1 MAKSNRRR
9 KQDRARASTRQA
21 QARRRRA
28 RTAEIRAVQQRVARI
43 HDPATSAAELAA
55 LLAEHYEGVAVAG
68 SLAKILI
75 EEGSSPQR
83 LADAAQLML
92 VGGSAGQDPPSLTAV
107 TFAAAVAGTAGNLD
121 EERRLIDLA
130 LAATEV
136 PAGAESTDSLEV
148 RLRVINFIAGSGH
161 AGEAVE
167 LLEPLL
173 REVPD
178 DDYAAE
184 VYGLAISAAY
194 AQASEAGQGEG
205 EGEGKGEGDGKGEG
219 EGKGERERAAVARF
233 ADRSRL
239 TALRDAVGAF
249 LAGTELGQAV
259 KDRVAGELSETED
272 VDWDPADRAAFGKLA
287 EEVAWLTVN
296 PAQDDDGDLP
306 EDDADLLAGDEE
318 DASGTPLMAFAA
330 DPSTPPA
337 LAAMAAA
344 WYERIHYGLWRISH
358 PVPDPGL
365 WCTELASGTVRYVEF
380 PPEAT
385 AGLARWTVWLG
396 GIVPVD
402 GIWHST
408 GLGVMLSPA
417 EGDAAADF
425 VDQAAFAI
433 VQTLSGKSEPPP
445 RHLDFGR
452 AEPQGV
458 FVDYQEPGSADV
470 AALTGK
476 VTGAVLTQIA
486 AEVHERRTTPPAIRN
501 TDGDPMCL
509 ISATIAVGE
518 GTAAR
523 LAARHDFEVSS
534 DEPDRITW
542 WGALIPD
549 DQRDAMMAEA
559 AAQLRAQGHQDI
571 EPNEGPQRWVR
582 GMLQVGDGQIT
593 AEVNSRQRLTR
604 LLGILDKVGA
614 EPVIT
619 AEKRIDPALDFA
631 WPAGQ
636 RAFQRGAADAADGWE
651 KYWLD
656 EEVPA
661 LGGRTPRR
669 AAAGPERPLLEA
681 MLRQFEYEADLLAAG
696 GKAGIDTAWLREQ
709 LDMADELAG

>member
-9 KQDRARASTRQA
+9 KQDRAKASTRQTET
-21 QARRRRA
+21 RRRRA

-43 HDPATSAAELAA
+43 HDPATPAAELAA
-55 LLAEHYEGVAVAG
+55 TLAEHYQGVAIAG
-68 SLAKILI
+68 WLVKVLI
-75 EEGSSPQR
+75 EEGSSLQR
-83 LADAAQLML
+83 LTDAAKLMLAADA
-92 VGGSAGQDPPSLTAV
+92 GDQDPPPLTAV
-107 TFAAAVAGTAGNLD
+107 TFAAAVAGAARD
-121 EERRLIDLA
+121 SAEERRLIDLA

-136 PAGAESTDSLEV
+136 PAAAEAADSLVE
-148 RLRVINFIAGSGH
+148 RLKVLHFISTSGH
-161 AGEAVE
+161 PAEAVE

-173 REVPD
+173 REAPD

-184 VYGLAISAAY
+184 IYGTAISAAY
-194 AQASEAGQGEG
+194 AQASEAGPGE
-205 EGEGKGEGDGKGEG
+205 
-219 EGKGERERAAVARF
+219 GERERAAVARF
-233 ADRSRL
+233 TDRSGL

-249 LAGTELGQAV
+249 LAGTELGHAV
-259 KDRVAGELSETED
+259 QERVSSELPDADD

-287 EEVAWLTVN
+287 EEVAWLTVD
-296 PAQDDDGDLP
+296 PAQDEDDLP
-306 EDDADLLAGDEE
+306 EDDADLLASDEE
-318 DASGTPLMAFAA
+318 DASGTALMAFAA
-330 DPSTPPA
+330 DPSTPSA
-337 LAAMAAA
+337 LAARATA
-344 WYERIHYGLWRISH
+344 WYKHIHYGVWRIAD

-365 WCTELASGTVRYVEF
+365 WCMDLASGTGRYVEF

-385 AGLARWTVWLG
+385 VGLARWTVWLG

-408 GLGVMLSPA
+408 GLGVKLSPA

-425 VDQAAFAI
+425 VDHAAFAI
-433 VQTLSGKSEPPP
+433 VQTLSGKPEPPP
-445 RHLDFGR
+445 EHLDFAQ

-458 FVDYQEPGSADV
+458 FVDYQEPGGAEV
-470 AALTGK
+470 ASLTGK

-486 AEVHERRTTPPAIRN
+486 AEVHDRRTTPPAIRN

-523 LAARHDFEVSS
+523 LAARPDFEVAS

-549 DQRDAMMAEA
+549 GQREAMMAEA
-559 AAQLRAQGHQDI
+559 TAQLRAQGHQDV
-571 EPNEGPQRWVR
+571 EPPEGPQRWVR
-582 GMLQVGDGQIT
+582 GVLRVGDGQIT

-604 LLGILDKVGA
+604 LLGILSKVGA
-614 EPVIT
+614 EPVVT

-636 RAFQRGAADAADGWE
+636 RALQRGAAEAAEGWE

-656 EEVPA
+656 EQVPA
-661 LGGRTPRR
+661 LGGRTPRK

-681 MLRQFEYEADLLAAG
+681 LLRQFEYEADLLAAE

-709 LDMADELAG
+709 LHMADELAD

>member
-9 KQDRARASTRQA
+9 KQDRAKASTRQA
-21 QARRRRA
+21 QARRQRA
-28 RTAEIRAVQQRVARI
+28 KTAEIHAVRQRVARI
-43 HDPATSAAELAA
+43 HDPATSAAELAT
-55 LLAEHYEGVAVAG
+55 LLAEYYEGMAVVG
-68 SLAKILI
+68 SLPKVLI
-75 EEGSSPQR
+75 EEGSSLRR

-92 VGGSAGQDPPSLTAV
+92 AVGSGGQDSPSLTAI
-107 TFAAAVAGTAGNLD
+107 TFAAAVAGAAGD
-121 EERRLIDLA
+121 TEEERRLIDLA
-130 LAATEV
+130 LAATEAL
-136 PAGAESTDSLEV
+136 PAAESAVSLAA
-148 RLRVINFIAGSGH
+148 RLRVINFIAASGH
-161 AGEAVE
+161 VGEAVE

-173 REVPD
+173 RELPD
-178 DDYAAE
+178 NDYAGE
-184 VYGLAISAAY
+184 IYGLAISAAC
-194 AQASEAGQGEG
+194 AQADESEPGQAD
-205 EGEGKGEGDGKGEG
+205 GEGD
-219 EGKGERERAAVARF
+219 RVRAAVARF
-233 ADRSRL
+233 TDRSRL
-239 TALRDAVGAF
+239 TALRDAIGAF

-259 KDRVAGELSETED
+259 QDRVSSELPDAED
-272 VDWDPADRAAFGKLA
+272 LDWDPADREAFGKLA
-287 EEVAWLTVN
+287 EEVAWLTVD
-296 PAQDDDGDLP
+296 PSQDDDGDLP
-306 EDDADLLAGDEE
+306 EDDADPLASDEE

-337 LAAMAAA
+337 LAAMATA
-344 WYERIHYGLWRISH
+344 WYQHVHYGLWRIDD
-358 PVPDPGL
+358 PAPDPGL
-365 WCTELASGTVRYVEF
+365 WCTDLASGTVRYVEF

-408 GLGVMLSPA
+408 GLGVKLSPA

-425 VDQAAFAI
+425 VDQAAFSI

-445 RHLDFGR
+445 RHLDFGH

-458 FVDYQEPGSADV
+458 FVDYQEPGSAGV

-486 AEVHERRTTPPAIRN
+486 AEVHDRRTAPPTFRN

-509 ISATIAVGE
+509 ISATIAVAE

-523 LAARHDFEVSS
+523 LAARPDFEVAS

-549 DQRDAMMAEA
+549 GQRDAMMAEA
-559 AAQLRAQGHQDI
+559 TAQLRAQGHQDI
-571 EPNEGPQRWVR
+571 EPPEGPQRWVR
-582 GMLQVGDGQIT
+582 GMLQAGDGQIT

-604 LLGILDKVGA
+604 LLGVLAKVGA
-614 EPVIT
+614 EPVVT
-619 AEKRIDPALDFA
+619 AEKRIDPTLDFA

-656 EEVPA
+656 EQVPA

-681 MLRQFEYEADLLAAG
+681 LLRQFEYEGDLLAVE

-709 LDMADELAG
+709 LGMPDELAEIRP

>member
-9 KQDRARASTRQA
+9 KQDRAKASTRQA

-28 RTAEIRAVQQRVARI
+28 RTAEIRAMQLRAHRI
-43 HDPATSAAELAA
+43 HDPGTPAAELAA
-55 LLAEHYEGVAVAG
+55 LLAEYYQGTAVAG
-68 SLAKILI
+68 RLVEVLI

-92 VGGSAGQDPPSLTAV
+92 AAGGQDPPSLTAV
-107 TFAAAVAGTAGNLD
+107 TFAAAVAGAAGNAA

-130 LAATEV
+130 LAATEI
-136 PAGAESTDSLEV
+136 PAPAESADRRAD
-148 RLRVINFIAGSGH
+148 RLKVIGFIAASGH
-161 AGEAVE
+161 PAEAVE
-167 LLEPLL
+167 LLAPVL
-173 REVPD
+173 RAVPD

-184 VYGLAISAAY
+184 IYGTAISAAY
-194 AQASEAGQGEG
+194 ARATQAEP
-205 EGEGKGEGDGKGEG
+205 GDG
-219 EGKGERERAAVARF
+219 ERDRAAVARF
-233 ADRSRL
+233 TDRSGL

-249 LAGTELGQAV
+249 LAGTELGRAV
-259 KDRVAGELSETED
+259 QERVSSELPDADD
-272 VDWDPADRAAFGKLA
+272 VDWDPADREAFGKLA
-287 EEVAWLTVN
+287 EEVAWLIVD
-296 PAQDDDGDLP
+296 PAEDDDLP
-306 EDDADLLAGDEE
+306 ENDADLLASEEE
-318 DASGTPLMAFAA
+318 DASRTPLMAFAA
-330 DPSTPPA
+330 DPATPPT
-337 LAAMAAA
+337 LAARAAD
-344 WYERIHYGLWRISH
+344 WYRYIHYGVWRIAD

-365 WCTELASGTVRYVEF
+365 WCTDLASGTERYVEF

-385 AGLARWTVWLG
+385 VGLARWTVWLG

-408 GLGVMLSPA
+408 GLGVKLSPT

-425 VDQAAFAI
+425 VDHAAFAI
-433 VQTLSGKSEPPP
+433 VQTLSGKPEPPP
-445 RHLDFGR
+445 EHLDFR
-452 AEPQGV
+452 HAEPQGV
-458 FVDYQEPGSADV
+458 LVDYQEPGSADV

-476 VTGAVLTQIA
+476 VAGAVLTQIA
-486 AEVHERRTTPPAIRN
+486 AEVHDRRTTAPALRN

-523 LAARHDFEVSS
+523 LAARPDFEAAS

-549 DQRDAMMAEA
+549 GQREAMMAEA
-559 AAQLRAQGHQDI
+559 TAQLRAQGHQDV
-571 EPNEGPQRWVR
+571 EPPQGPRRWVR

-604 LLGILDKVGA
+604 LLGILGKVGA
-614 EPVIT
+614 EPVVT

-636 RAFQRGAADAADGWE
+636 RAFQRGVADAADGWE

-656 EEVPA
+656 EQLPA
-661 LGGRTPRR
+661 LGGRTPRK

-681 MLRQFEYEADLLAAG
+681 LLRQFEYEADLLAAE

-709 LDMADELAG
+709 LDMPDELAG

>member
-9 KQDRARASTRQA
+9 KQNRAKASTRQA
-21 QARRRRA
+21 EARRQRA
-28 RTAEIRAVQQRVARI
+28 KTAEIRAVQQRVARI
-43 HDPATSAAELAA
+43 HDSATPSAELAT
-55 LLAEHYEGVAVAG
+55 LLAEYYKGMAVAG

-75 EEGSSPQR
+75 EEGSSLQR

-92 VGGSAGQDPPSLTAV
+92 AADSGGQDSPSLTAV
-107 TFAAAVAGTAGNLD
+107 TFAAAVAGAAGNIE
-121 EERRLIDLA
+121 EERRLIDVA

-136 PAGAESTDSLEV
+136 PAAAEPTDNLDV
-148 RLRVINFIAGSGH
+148 RLKVIGFIAASGH

-194 AQASEAGQGEG
+194 AQASEAEQGKDEG
-205 EGEGKGEGDGKGEG
+205 EGDR
-219 EGKGERERAAVARF
+219 ERERDRAVVARF
-233 ADRSRL
+233 TDRSRL

-259 KDRVAGELSETED
+259 QDRVSSELPDAED
-272 VDWDPADRAAFGKLA
+272 LDWDPADREAFGKLA
-287 EEVAWLTVN
+287 EEVAWLTVD
-296 PAQDDDGDLP
+296 PAHDDDGDP
-306 EDDADLLAGDEE
+306 PGVLASDEE

-330 DPSTPPA
+330 DPSTPPT
-337 LAAMAAA
+337 LAAMATA
-344 WYERIHYGLWRISH
+344 WYQHIHYGLWRIAY

-385 AGLARWTVWLG
+385 ADLARWTVWLG

-408 GLGVMLSPA
+408 GLGVKLSPA

-445 RHLDFGR
+445 QHLDFGH

-486 AEVHERRTTPPAIRN
+486 AEVHDRRTTPPALRN

-509 ISATIAVGE
+509 ISATITVGE

-523 LAARHDFEVSS
+523 LAARPDFDVAS

-549 DQRDAMMAEA
+549 GQREAMMAEA
-559 AAQLRAQGHQDI
+559 TAQLRAQGHQDV
-571 EPNEGPQRWVR
+571 EPPEGPQRWVR

-593 AEVNSRQRLTR
+593 AEVNSGQRLTR
-604 LLGILDKVGA
+604 LLGILSKVGA
-614 EPVIT
+614 EPVVT

-656 EEVPA
+656 ERVPA

-681 MLRQFEYEADLLAAG
+681 LLRQFEYEGDLLAAE